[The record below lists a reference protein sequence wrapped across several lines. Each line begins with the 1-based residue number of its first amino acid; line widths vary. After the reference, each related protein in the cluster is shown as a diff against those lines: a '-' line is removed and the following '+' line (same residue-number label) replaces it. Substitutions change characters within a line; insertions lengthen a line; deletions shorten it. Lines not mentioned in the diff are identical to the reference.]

1 MPRGVGKGRTN
12 NPAGKPKGTKHQKTI
27 QWEQLRDSLT
37 GELSGK
43 FNEIMVDWANG
54 DDEQREAFVNAFIR
68 IMEFHKPKL
77 ARTALSNEG
86 DVPLVQ
92 IVLEGK
98 V

>member
-1 MPRGVGKGRTN
+1 MPRGPGKGNTNNPKGRT
-12 NPAGKPKGTKHQKTI
+12 PGTKNRSTI
-27 QWEQLRDSLT
+27 EWEQLRDSLT

-92 IVLEGK
+92 IVLETK

>member
-1 MPRGVGKGRTN
+1 
-12 NPAGKPKGTKHQKTI
+12 
-27 QWEQLRDSLT
+27 
-37 GELSGK
+37 
-43 FNEIMVDWANG
+43 MVDWASG

-92 IVLEGK
+92 IVLETK

>member
-1 MPRGVGKGRTN
+1 MPRGPGKGKTNNPKGRTVGSKN
-12 NPAGKPKGTKHQKTI
+12 QKSI
-27 QWEQLRDSLT
+27 EWEQLRDSLT